1 MDVQIQPRE
10 PQPFDVS
17 LIFDNFDIDVLVKV
31 LSHTML
37 SLFPPLFASGP
48 FHS

>member
-1 MDVQIQPRE
+1 MDVQIQAPE

-37 SLFPPLFASGP
+37 STFPPFFAS
-48 FHS
+48 

>member
-1 MDVQIQPRE
+1 MDVQIQAPE

-37 SLFPPLFASGP
+37 SLSPPLLAS
-48 FHS
+48 

>member
-1 MDVQIQPRE
+1 MDVQIQPQE

-31 LSHTML
+31 LSHTMF
-37 SLFPPLFASGP
+37 SASSLFASCP
-48 FHS
+48 FHD